1 MHKLWPTLVHVK
13 IILLVL
19 QPMWVMVPFLPHP
32 LHHPLITMGDEGS
45 TGEGGRAGGG
55 EGPPED
61 MELLLV

>member
-1 MHKLWPTLVHVK
+1 MAYSGTCQDYPPCPAANV
-13 IILLVL
+13 
-19 QPMWVMVPFLPHP
+19 VMVPFLPHP